1 MKKVLMSTLIAVLVG
16 FFVSV
21 GGSVQTLEAADIKP
35 VELKI
40 WSAWIPDTFSTD
52 PFMHMFNDMVNE
64 KGKAVNL
71 SIKFIGG
78 PEVFKAFD
86 GFEAL
91 RKGLVDVAYTAAV
104 YHAGVVPEARA
115 MILSQVTPMEEREN
129 GAYDLMDK
137 FHRDKAGIHFLC
149 RLGLQPYF
157 NFYMNADL
165 DKVDFK
171 GLKLRSTPAYDH
183 IIKHLG
189 GAIIRTQMS
198 EVYTALERGTIDG
211 YGFPTLGITDHKL
224 EEVTKAIWGPAFYS
238 SPTGFFV
245 NLAKW
250 DSLAEEQRAV
260 LTEIAKIME
269 VKSTKMFGDY
279 VKKDREALKKAGVK
293 IHKLSP
299 ENEKKL
305 LEITQTTGW
314 EAVLKK
320 APGAAALKPLMTK

>member
-1 MKKVLMSTLIAVLVG
+1 MKKILMATLITVLASFCASG
-16 FFVSV
+16 FSPVTA
-21 GGSVQTLEAADIKP
+21 QAADMKP

-86 GFEAL
+86 GIEAL
-91 RKGLVDVAYTAAV
+91 RKGLVDVAYTASV
-104 YHAGVVPEARA
+104 YHAGTVPEARA
-115 MILSQVTPMEEREN
+115 LILSQLTPMEERET

-137 FHRDKAGIHFLC
+137 FHREKAGIHYLC

-157 NFYMNADL
+157 NFYMNKEL
-165 DKVDFK
+165 DKVDFS

-211 YGFPTLGITDHKL
+211 YGFPTLGIADHKL
-224 EEVTKAIWGPAFYS
+224 EEVTKYVWGPAFYS
-238 SPTGFFV
+238 SPTSLYI

-260 LTEIAKIME
+260 LTEAAKELEI
-269 VKSTKMFGDY
+269 KSTEMFADY
-279 VKKDREALKKAGVK
+279 VKKDRELLAKTGVK
-293 IHKLSP
+293 LYKLSP
-299 ENEKKL
+299 EDEQALLDITNKTGWDML
-305 LEITQTTGW
+305 LE
-314 EAVLKK
+314 K
-320 APGAAALKPLMTK
+320 APDAAPLKPLMSK